1 MKCGLSVFNV
11 QLPFT
16 SHYQTTCLVGLWM
29 CVGVYIRA
37 CMENGA
43 NMGRSLCLASDMIL
57 EGVYYTHYA
66 HY

>member
-1 MKCGLSVFNV
+1 M
-11 QLPFT
+11 
-16 SHYQTTCLVGLWM
+16 
-29 CVGVYIRA
+29 GVYIRA